1 MAKTTLY
8 FANFLSNSISIKHRF
23 ILWKQVFILIIL
35 SITIIN
41 AQDSTRS
48 QVFRDDLPRK
58 HKIIKAKYPSY
69 SLIAGY
75 ILTSDANRGDP
86 FAQHE
91 LGIRYLMG
99 SGFPKDTVKA
109 IYWIRKAVDQNLPA
123 ARFNYGI
130 LLYNGIGV
138 PWNPFEAYTNFKAAS
153 DASLAES
160 QFALG
165 LLYTDNL
172 AVTRD
177 YGKAYQLFKI
187 SADSKYEPAKNAL
200 NQMLKSGFLP
210 PDDST
215 YIPIS
220 RKKDETAQVLNPNW
234 DLDYYDFEKEEND
247 TSVAFIKDIFGKK
260 KNELKKYL
268 NLEKFDSTKVD
279 TSASGLLTYAANN
292 GSPEALLLVAKNY
305 ERGITYKRDLAK
317 AASYYLRAN
326 RLGSFKAG
334 ETLYKLVQNE
344 SFVNALKAKVNQGD
358 SDAMYSWAAIT
369 ALGYSN
375 EIANQQALDFL
386 KKAVDKKHIPSM
398 IELGLLYMNGTLVEK
413 NKEKAFS
420 YWKMARELGS
430 SEAEIRIAFTNILDH
445 INGAD
450 LSNEIKTLQTLS
462 GEGSVFAQTALA
474 YCYEKGIGVPEDK
487 ATAVRLYRTASQRGN
502 QSAYNSLKRMY
513 DELRPEEEVFKIFEA
528 NQ

>member
-1 MAKTTLY
+1 MVKTILY
-8 FANFLSNSISIKHRF
+8 CENFLSKLKTVHQTNIIKSTLLF
-23 ILWKQVFILIIL
+23 LL
-35 SITIIN
+35 SLFSLLN
-41 AQDSTRS
+41 AQDTTRS
-48 QVFRDDLPRK
+48 QVFRDDLPRRQQ
-58 HKIIKAKYPSY
+58 IIKAKYPSY
-69 SLIAGY
+69 TLIAGY

-138 PWNPFEAYTNFKAAS
+138 PWNPFEAYSNFKAAS
-153 DASLAES
+153 DASLPES

-177 YGKAYQLFKI
+177 YGKAYKLFKI
-187 SADSKYEPAKNAL
+187 SANAKYEPAKNAL
-200 NQMLKSGFLP
+200 EQMLKSGFIP
-210 PDDST
+210 PNDST
-215 YIPIS
+215 YTPLVN
-220 RKKDETAQVLNPNW
+220 KKEETAQVLDPNW
-234 DLDYYDFEKEEND
+234 DLDHYNFEKEEND
-247 TSVAFIKDIFGKK
+247 TSAAFIKDIFGKRK
-260 KNELKKYL
+260 KELKKYL
-268 NLEKFDSTKVD
+268 NLEKFDSTKID
-279 TSASGLLTYAANN
+279 TSASGLLVYAAKS
-292 GSPEALLLVAKNY
+292 GSPEALLLVARNFEK
-305 ERGITYKRDLAK
+305 GISVKKDIAK

-334 ETLYKLVQNE
+334 EALYKLVQDE
-344 SFVNALKAKVNQGD
+344 KFVNALKAKVNQGD

-386 KKAVDKKHIPSM
+386 KKAVDKKHVPSM
-398 IELGLLYMNGTLVEK
+398 IELGLLYMNGTMVEK
-413 NKEKAFS
+413 SREKAVS
-420 YWKMARELGS
+420 YWQMAKELGS
-430 SEAEIRIAFTNILDH
+430 TEAEIRIAFANILERTDNSDLTDE
-445 INGAD
+445 IN
-450 LSNEIKTLQTLS
+450 ILQKLS

-474 YCYEKGIGVPEDK
+474 YCYEKGIGVAEDK
-487 ATAVRLYRTASQRGN
+487 AVAVRMYRTASQRGN
-502 QSAYNSLKRMY
+502 QSAYNSLKRIY
-513 DELRPEEEVFKIFEA
+513 DEIRPEEDIFKIFET